1 MYHLSASAASFFF
14 FLSLSTYISYNKGAL
29 TLNFLLVT
37 ITLVDTCRLNNCVI
51 EPQFLE
57 STLFMLPFNAP
68 SSKCAPGAERLRKW
82 KRWIIHGWRN
92 LLWWSRGTRDRW
104 HTTTLWPC
112 YQKLSPF
119 STRRDNKGKRVA
131 LHFLKKHIIGSCQ
144 FGSFWRQSLY
154 GFQPPHRAYWRA
166 LLSLF
171 FHIRRSHW
179 AWHAFWIDRRK
190 GAVIICGTLETLRLR
205 TLTMESTST

>member
-1 MYHLSASAASFFF
+1 MRPVQNVRQEQSSFG
-14 FLSLSTYISYNKGAL
+14 NEKGESF
-29 TLNFLLVT
+29 T
-37 ITLVDTCRLNNCVI
+37 VDETCCGLAVPETADI
-51 EPQFLE
+51 QPHYGHATK
-57 STLFMLPFNAP
+57 S
-68 SSKCAPGAERLRKW
+68 
-82 KRWIIHGWRN
+82 
-92 LLWWSRGTRDRW
+92 
-104 HTTTLWPC
+104 
-112 YQKLSPF
+112 LSPF

-179 AWHAFWIDRRK
+179 AWHAFWIGRRK

-205 TLTMESTST
+205 TSTMESTST